1 MKVQKNMNGVTA
13 LTIGILLD
21 AAGVTLI
28 TKSHLGVTSVSALPY
43 ILNETIPRLSYGTW
57 YYGFQISLMVL
68 LLLATRRFKKDY
80 LISFLTGFCFSL
92 ALDVMTFFFQ
102 DLPLMLSCRILYFA
116 AGSLLLMSGVAFLIS
131 SGLPIMPQ
139 DLFTKEFSAFTQI
152 PYRKFKT
159 GFDIG
164 CVVVA
169 LIFSILFIG
178 KILGIGIGT
187 LVGACVNGYGIAYFK
202 NQISKRWNF
211 NH

>member
-1 MKVQKNMNGVTA
+1 MKSQKNMHGITA

-21 AAGVTLI
+21 AAGVALI

-68 LLLATRRFKKDY
+68 LLLAKRHFKKDY
-80 LISFLTGFCFSL
+80 LISFLTGFCFSF
-92 ALDVMTFFFQ
+92 ALDIMTFLFQ
-102 DLPLMLSCRILYFA
+102 SFPLILPCRVLYFA

-139 DLFTKEFSAFTQI
+139 DLFTKEFSAIARI

-169 LIFSILFIG
+169 VVFSLFFTG

-202 NQISKRWNF
+202 KQISKRWNF
-211 NH
+211 VQ